1 MSHCQFRLHVPTV
14 GIRHLAVFLSLT
26 DNSGSYMVP
35 VSFPVRLPLTW
46 MCPLALRCTRYNGA
60 VLIGT
65 GLVCAVPSER
75 IFGRSPSSELLI
87 ESYHPEYGLANRLS
101 IWLCCRHLFA
111 GGRCILSFS
120 ALPIDRQLRPSST
133 FHCGDDRYPIALMR
147 PGTPRGPSRN
157 YNRYRYVRH
166 AMAIPQDDSAQMRI
180 LNKEAGAR

>member
-1 MSHCQFRLHVPTV
+1 LLVAILYTV
-14 GIRHLAVFLSLT
+14 QCS
-26 DNSGSYMVP
+26 
-35 VSFPVRLPLTW
+35 
-46 MCPLALRCTRYNGA
+46 LALRCTRYNGA

-75 IFGRSPSSELLI
+75 IFGRSPSNELLI
-87 ESYHPEYGLANRLS
+87 ESYHPGYGLANRLS
-101 IWLCCRHLFA
+101 IWVYCRHLFA

-133 FHCGDDRYPIALMR
+133 FHCGDDHYPIALMR
-147 PGTPRGPSRN
+147 PGTSCGPSRN

-166 AMAIPQDDSAQMRI
+166 AMAIPQDDSAQMKI